1 MSGFFSLQR
10 HAIYVLVAA
19 ALFGASAP
27 IAKLLLERMSAAE
40 LAALAYC
47 GGGLALMGAWLIRR
61 VRVNTDDVS
70 ATSGQWTRAEV
81 L

>member
-10 HAIYVLVAA
+10 YAIYVLAAA

-27 IAKLLLERMSAAE
+27 VAKMLLERVSPIT

-47 GGGLALMGAWLIRR
+47 GGGLAPLCAWLIRR
-61 VRVNTDDVS
+61 VRARDRKSTV
-70 ATSGQWTRAEV
+70 
-81 L
+81 

>member
-10 HAIYVLVAA
+10 YAIYVLAAA

-27 IAKLLLERMSAAE
+27 IAKMLLERMSAVT

-47 GGGLALMGAWLIRR
+47 GGGLALM
-61 VRVNTDDVS
+61 
-70 ATSGQWTRAEV
+70 
-81 L
+81 